1 MNNRLLALSLTIG
14 LATGVNAATLSG
26 QGATLPGLAYTGGSA
41 ATTTIKPNT
50 TVKSIFG
57 AHAKASNNTIVYGQT
72 GSGAGKTA
80 LNNNTGA
87 FAASDSPLS
96 QTNYTAFLSSTAAT
110 SGNRVA
116 PVQVPAIAGAVA
128 IVFNNP
134 DIATGV
140 TPNLTSQ
147 QIAKIFSGNITNWS
161 QLGYPSRAITVVARG
176 SGSGTTFSFIN
187 HLNAVGG
194 LPTGKFFSVKELF
207 SDAVAT
213 AKTAT
218 FSFTP
223 ATSNGD
229 VVTKVN
235 ATAGAIGYAEAANAS
250 AARFVTVNGFHPIN
264 DFNSPYTIAAGN
276 ILTDY
281 AITGVVTS
289 GTQAGRATF
298 APITGVPSTAKGFV
312 KLVRPDS
319 YAKPTVGYPIMA
331 VSYLLAYRSGYTG
344 STVSPIYIR
353 NLLKVTSDTTYRT
366 TTATDPKY
374 VTTVVGKG
382 YAWLDGINSS
392 FLNLIN

>member
-1 MNNRLLALSLTIG
+1 MNNRLLVLG
-14 LATGVNAATLSG
+14 LAVSMITAAHAATLNG
-26 QGATLPGLAYTGGSA
+26 QGATLPGIAYTGGSA
-41 ATTTIKPNT
+41 ATTTLKPNT

-80 LNNNTGA
+80 LNNNTVN
-87 FAASDSPLS
+87 FAGSDSPLS
-96 QTNYTAFLSSTAAT
+96 QTNYTAFLSSPAVTQ
-110 SGNRVA
+110 GNHVA
-116 PVQVPAIAGAVA
+116 PVQVPAIAGSVA

-140 TPNLTSQ
+140 TPNLTSA
-147 QIAKIFSGNITNWS
+147 QIAKIFSGNITNWN

-218 FSFTP
+218 FTFTP

-229 VVTKVN
+229 VVAKVN
-235 ATAGAIGYAEAANAS
+235 ATAGAIGYAEGANA
-250 AARFVTVNGFHPIN
+250 AGARFTTVNGFHPIN
-264 DFNSPYTIAAGN
+264 DFNSPYVIAAGN

-281 AITGVVTS
+281 AITGVVAS

-298 APITGVPSTAKGFV
+298 GPITGVPSGAAGFV

-331 VSYLLAYRSGYTG
+331 VSYLLGYRSGN
-344 STVSPIYIR
+344 TVGPIYIR
-353 NLLKVTSDTTYRT
+353 NLLKVPSDTTYRT

-374 VTTVVGKG
+374 VNTVVGKG

>member
-1 MNNRLLALSLTIG
+1 MNNRLLVLSLAVG
-14 LATGVNAATLSG
+14 LATTVNAATLKG
-26 QGATLPGLAYTGGSA
+26 EGATLPGIAYTGGSA

-50 TVKSIFG
+50 TVKSVFG
-57 AHAKASNNTIVYGQT
+57 AFSKFSNNTVVYGQT
-72 GSGAGKTA
+72 GSGAGKTS
-80 LNNNTGA
+80 LNNNTGS
-87 FAASDSPLS
+87 FAGTDSPLS
-96 QTNYTAFLSSTAAT
+96 QTNYTAFLSSTAVT
-110 SGNRVA
+110 TGNRVA
-116 PVQVPAIAGAVA
+116 PVQVPAIAGSIAV
-128 IVFNNP
+128 VFNNP
-134 DIATGV
+134 DIASNV
-140 TPNLTSQ
+140 RPNLTSQ
-147 QIAKIFSGNITNWS
+147 QVAKIFSGNITNWS

-176 SGSGTTFSFIN
+176 SGSGTTFGFVN
-187 HLNAVGG
+187 HLNAVAG

-213 AKTAT
+213 AKTAAFT
-218 FSFTP
+218 FTP

-229 VVTKVN
+229 VVAKVN

-250 AARFVTVNGFHPIN
+250 AARFATINGFHPVN
-264 DFNSPYTIAAGN
+264 DFNSPYVIAAGN
-276 ILTDY
+276 VLTDY

-298 APITGVPSTAKGFV
+298 APITGVPASAKGFV

-344 STVSPIYIR
+344 STVNPIHVR
-353 NLLKVTSDTTYRT
+353 NFLKVPSDTTYRT
-366 TTATDPKY
+366 TTTTDVKY
-374 VTTVVGKG
+374 VNTVVGKG

>member
-1 MNNRLLALSLTIG
+1 MNNRLLVLSLAFG
-14 LATGVNAATLSG
+14 LATSVNAATLKG
-26 QGATLPGLAYTGGSA
+26 EGATLPGVAYTGGSA

-50 TVKSIFG
+50 TVKSVFG
-57 AHAKASNNTIVYGQT
+57 AFSKFSNNTVVYGQT
-72 GSGAGKTA
+72 GSGAGKTS
-80 LNNNTGA
+80 LNNNTGS
-87 FAASDSPLS
+87 FAGTDSPLS

-110 SGNRVA
+110 TGNRVA
-116 PVQVPAIAGAVA
+116 PVQVPAIAGSIA

-147 QIAKIFSGNITNWS
+147 QVARIFSGNITNWS

-176 SGSGTTFSFIN
+176 SGSGTTFGFVN
-187 HLNAVGG
+187 HLNAVAG

-213 AKTAT
+213 AKTAAFT
-218 FSFTP
+218 FTP
-223 ATSNGD
+223 ASSNSD

-235 ATAGAIGYAEAANAS
+235 ATAGAVGYAEGANAA
-250 AARFVTVNGFHPIN
+250 AARFATVNGFHPIN
-264 DFNSPYTIAAGN
+264 DFNSPYVIAAGKV
-276 ILTDY
+276 LTDY
-281 AITGVVTS
+281 AITGVVAS

-298 APITGVPSTAKGFV
+298 APITGVPASAKGFV

-319 YAKPTVGYPIMA
+319 YSKPTVGYPIMA

-344 STVSPIYIR
+344 STVNPIHVR
-353 NLLKVTSDTTYRT
+353 NLLKVPSDTTYRT
-366 TTATDPKY
+366 TNTADVKY
-374 VTTVVGKG
+374 VSTVVGKG
-382 YAWLDGINSS
+382 YAWIDGINSS